1 MELHVLKGGRSF
13 VSNHRPFT
21 WYENHIGPWCKVDS
35 YLRNLK
41 YRLFWVATTLFNKFN
56 FNKNLN
62 KFIYGDKIAFNVL
75 AIPSERF
82 ENYKV
87 DFLEE
92 IIDNKSSPVKLI
104 SFIK

>member
-1 MELHVLKGGRSF
+1 M
-13 VSNHRPFT
+13 
-21 WYENHIGPWCKVDS
+21 
-35 YLRNLK
+35 
-41 YRLFWVATTLFNKFN
+41 
-56 FNKNLN
+56 NLN
-62 KFIYGDKIAFNVL
+62 KSIYDDKIALNVL